1 VSGTIAITG
10 ATGYLGAAAEAR
22 FRSDGWSTVRLVRR
36 PSGTGDRPFEL
47 GASLAPEQ
55 LQGVDVLLHAAY
67 DMRVVSG
74 DDIRRVNVAGSKL
87 LLDAAVDAGV
97 PRTIV
102 LSSMSAYPGTRQLYG
117 RAKLEI
123 EELALARGAAVVRP
137 GIVISERPGGMA
149 GSLARLVALPVTPCI
164 VGAGHQFPLDEEDFL
179 RAMCILATTADAPR
193 QPLGLAQAQPIS
205 LADLLR
211 LIARRTGAR
220 PPRLL
225 PVPPAL
231 VKGPLMVA
239 ERLGVTMPFRSD
251 SLLGLLEP
259 APSVPGLDVW
269 AELGLTPTVVA

>member
-1 VSGTIAITG
+1 MIGTIAITG

-22 FRSDGWSTVRLVRR
+22 FRGDGWSTVRLVRR
-36 PSGTGDRPFEL
+36 PSGTGDRRFEL
-47 GASLAPEQ
+47 GASVAPQ
-55 LQGVDVLLHAAY
+55 QFQGVDVLLHAAY
-67 DMRVVSG
+67 DMRVVSEE
-74 DDIRRVNVAGSKL
+74 DIRRVNVDGSKL
-87 LLDAAVDAGV
+87 LLDAAAAAGV
-97 PRTIV
+97 SRMIV

-123 EELALARGAAVVRP
+123 EQIALARGAAVVRP
-137 GIVISERPGGMA
+137 GIVVSDRPGGMA
-149 GSLARLVALPVTPCI
+149 GSLARLVTLPVTPCI
-164 VGAGHQFPLDEEDFL
+164 AGAGHQFPLDEEDFL
-179 RAMCILATTADAPR
+179 KAMSILATTTGVPA
-193 QPLGLAQAQPIS
+193 QPLGLAQSEPIS

-211 LIARRTGAR
+211 LIARRTGTR

-231 VKGPLMVA
+231 VKGPLLLA
-239 ERLGVTMPFRSD
+239 ERLGLSVPFRSD